1 MGFLDGI
8 EKLINEHG
16 SAVILKERIAL
27 ANDKYAAL
35 EQKLSDSEARAKQL
49 ESDHQALR
57 SDLQEA
63 KIEIASL
70 KKATE
75 KARSDR
81 LDELKEKIL
90 VFVANNAESTSQQI
104 AHAAGVGDNV
114 ADFHLEEL
122 RQAEMVNNAYTMG
135 SSWTGESS
143 RTEWSIAHAGS
154 GYLISHGLIK

>member
-1 MGFLDGI
+1 MGLLDGI

-16 SAVILKERIAL
+16 SAAILKERIAL

-35 EQKLSDSEARAKQL
+35 EQKLADSELRAKNL
-49 ESDHQALR
+49 ESDNQALR

-63 KIEIASL
+63 KAEIQNL
-70 KKATE
+70 KKLSE
-75 KARSDR
+75 KSHSAR

-104 AHAAGVGDNV
+104 ARAVGVGENV

-122 RQAEMVNNAYTMG
+122 RKTKMVRDSHTMG
-135 SSWTGESS
+135 SSWTGESG
-143 RTEWSIAHAGS
+143 RTDWSIAHAGN
-154 GYLISHGLIK
+154 GYLISHGLIA